1 MNPSNRDGNMANRLP
16 NCALWMQD
24 CKLPAIILTVP
35 DSYGVNVMLFRNRLR
50 QSSAIASGLFVAMVV
65 AGPAFAQ
72 NASPPPQDPDEEDA
86 TTVEEIVVT
95 GSRIP
100 TNEFTSASPV
110 QILTSERARQ
120 RGLSDTVQ
128 LLQSSTVAAGSAQ
141 VNSTI
146 SSAFVTDGGP
156 GSATISLRGLGAN
169 RTLVLLNG
177 RRAGPAGTRGAV
189 SAFDLNVI
197 PQSAIDRVDI
207 LKDGA
212 SSIYGSDA
220 VAGVVNLITQRD
232 REGGEMNVFATVPL
246 EGGGEQYNASAAWG
260 KTFDRGHLNLSAD
273 FYRQEELAAGDRDYL
288 VCRNQYVF
296 EPGTRTRAD
305 RIDPRTGEPQCQ
317 DSPWGQ
323 VYVYGP
329 DFSGRAGRFQYDYD
343 NNLGRYIPPRPTN
356 PAVAAQYPTAP
367 AGFYLVNYDNPSRA
381 VTNNLSEYALEESII
396 PETTRYTVF
405 ADGAY
410 ELGGG
415 VEAYGEILLN
425 RRESRTNSYRQFWN
439 YTYTGNFLDF
449 YYGPGSGGD
458 PVTGFRGL
466 NYLSA
471 TPITDH
477 FDQEQKVDY
486 TRFVGGVRGSL
497 SGWQWDVFAQYSRS
511 DGEYT
516 TDVILQDA
524 VDSTSFKTAS
534 CVGTNLPVSGR
545 RCIDVDFTKPEFLA
559 GRLTQAERDFLFD
572 TDTGETIYEQMYVE
586 GAIGGTVW
594 DLPAGPLGA
603 AFGFHVRRDE
613 IEDTPGPITLAD
625 NSWGLSGGGVT
636 AGTEETNEVYA
647 EFSIPLLADAPFA
660 QRVTMSLS
668 GRYTDTKTSGDAST
682 YKVGLNWEVNDAIRV
697 RATHGTSFRAPALF
711 ELYLADQTSFIGQ
724 RNIDPCLNLAQR
736 VVDGSLRTTDL
747 VYQNCTSAAGPGGG
761 VPTNFTGGVAT
772 AEVVTGGGLGVLEP
786 ETSQATVI
794 GLVLTPPGSDISL
807 AIDYFDIHIEDQVD
821 VLGAAGILQA
831 CYLSENFPNDPICNQ
846 FDRNSTSKSIDE
858 VRDSYLNIA
867 EQNNRGIDITAR
879 WYRDFDF
886 GTISIDSQTTWT
898 FETNQSTFA
907 NFGTDFLGDVGN
919 PELVGNVN
927 LTLNRGPWTA
937 FWGWDWIGH
946 QDARR
951 DIIRNGGNLNQT
963 IDGRLTEI
971 KAYAEFTSFHSVS
984 LAYEGDGW
992 EISGGFANLFDEL
1005 PPAASSVAVGTT
1017 GNSVLQSQYQEAY
1030 YGRRAFVRLSKSF

>member
-1 MNPSNRDGNMANRLP
+1 
-16 NCALWMQD
+16 
-24 CKLPAIILTVP
+24 
-35 DSYGVNVMLFRNRLR
+35 MLFRNRLR
-50 QSSAIASGLFVAMVV
+50 QSSAIASGLFAALVI

-72 NASPPPQDPDEEDA
+72 DASPAPQDPEDEDA
-86 TTVEEIVVT
+86 TTVEEVVVT

-110 QILTSERARQ
+110 QILTTDRARQ
-120 RGLSDTVQ
+120 RGLSDTTQ
-128 LLQSSTVAAGSAQ
+128 LLQSSTLAAGSAQ

-220 VAGVVNLITQRD
+220 VAGVVNLITERGRD
-232 REGGEMNVFATVPL
+232 GGVMNVFGTVPI

-260 KTFDRGHLNLSAD
+260 ANFDRGYLNLSAD
-273 FYRQEELAAGDRDYL
+273 YYRQEKLAAGERDYL

-296 EPGTRTRAD
+296 QPGTRTRAD
-305 RIDPRTGEPQCQ
+305 RIDPRTGQPQCT
-317 DSPWGQ
+317 DLAWGQ
-323 VYVYGP
+323 IYVYGP
-329 DFSGRAGRFQYDYD
+329 DFSGRAGRFQFDYD
-343 NNLGRYIPPRPTN
+343 GNLGQHIPRRPTN
-356 PAVAAQYPTAP
+356 PAVSAQYPTAP
-367 AGFYLVNYDNPSRA
+367 TGFYLVNYDIPSRA

-405 ADGAY
+405 AEGAY
-410 ELGGG
+410 EIGGG
-415 VEAYGEILLN
+415 VEAYAEILLN
-425 RRESRTNSYRQFWN
+425 RRESRTDSYRQFWN
-439 YTYTGNFLDF
+439 YTYTADFLDF
-449 YYGPGSGGD
+449 YYGPGAGGD

-466 NYLSA
+466 NLLSA

-477 FDQEQKVDY
+477 FDQEQTVDY
-486 TRFVGGVRGSL
+486 TRLVGGVRGAL
-497 SGWQWDVFAQYSRS
+497 GGWQWDVFAQYSRS

-524 VDSTSFKTAS
+524 VDSTSFKTSS

-545 RCIDVDFTKPEFLA
+545 PCIDVDFTRPDFLA
-559 GRLTQAERDFLFD
+559 GRLTAAERAFLFD
-572 TDTGETIYEQMYVE
+572 EDTGQTIYEQVYLE
-586 GAIGGTVW
+586 GTIGGTLYE
-594 DLPAGPLGA
+594 LPAGPLGA

-625 NSWGLSGGGVT
+625 NSWGLSGGGIT
-636 AGTEETNEVYA
+636 AGTEDTNEAYG
-647 EFSIPLLADAPFA
+647 EFSIPLLADVPFA
-660 QRVTMSLS
+660 QRLTMSLS

-682 YKVGLNWEVNDAIRV
+682 YKVGLNWEITDSIRV

-724 RNIDPCLNLAQR
+724 RNIDPCLNLGQR
-736 VVDGSLRTTDL
+736 VTDGSLQTTSPL
-747 VYQNCTSAAGPGGG
+747 YRNCTSTSGPGGG
-761 VPTNFTGGVAT
+761 VSPTFTGGVVTAT
-772 AEVVTGGGLGVLEP
+772 VTTGGGLGVLEP

-794 GLVLTPPGSDISL
+794 GVILTPAGSDLSV
-807 AIDYFDIHIEDQVD
+807 AVDYFDIAIEDQVD

-831 CYLSENFPNDPICNQ
+831 CYLSESFPNDPICNQ
-846 FDRNSTSKSIDE
+846 FDRNSVTKSIDQ

-867 EQNNRGIDITAR
+867 EQNNRGIDFTAR
-879 WYRDFDF
+879 WFHDFDF
-886 GTISIDSQTTWT
+886 GTLTIDTQTTWT
-898 FETNQSTFA
+898 FESNQSTFA
-907 NFGTDFLGDVGN
+907 NFGTDFLGDIGN

-937 FWGWDWIGH
+937 FWGWDWIGN
-946 QDARR
+946 QDARP
-951 DIIRNGGNLNQT
+951 DIIRNGGNLNQV
-963 IDGRLTEI
+963 IDGRTTET
-971 KAYAEFTSFHSVS
+971 KAYAEFTGFHSLS
-984 LAYEGDGW
+984 LSYEGDGW
-992 EISGGFANLFDEL
+992 EISGGLANLFDEL
-1005 PPAASSVAVGTT
+1005 PPAASSVSVGTT
-1017 GNSVLQSQYQEAY
+1017 GNSVLQSQYTEAY
-1030 YGRRAFVRLSKSF
+1030 YGRRAFMRLSKSF